1 LSVAKLPFI
10 TNSYICSIAEQVSS
24 KLMAQVKF
32 HTIIKVLFLLFTI
45 TVLVSTK
52 GFSQD
57 QVPNLA
63 TPRKS
68 GSYGK
73 ENVGNIPSAKQLLLL
88 TRKNEEAY
96 KEAQKAKVYQTTG
109 SVLGFAGG
117 FMVGYGIGAAIKGEP
132 IDGTLAGFTGAGG
145 LLLLVSVPF
154 HLAAATHSRESIR
167 IYNNGLRQTSQIKY
181 DLHAEVAFN
190 KIGFTFHF

>member
-1 LSVAKLPFI
+1 M
-10 TNSYICSIAEQVSS
+10 T
-24 KLMAQVKF
+24 QVKF
-32 HTIIKVLFLLFTI
+32 CPITKVLFLLFTI
-45 TVLVSTK
+45 AVFVSNE
-52 GFSQD
+52 GFSQE

-63 TPRKS
+63 IPRKS
-68 GSYGK
+68 NGSGK

-96 KEAQKAKVYQTTG
+96 KEAQRAQVYQTTG

-117 FMVGYGIGAAIKGEP
+117 FMVGYGIGAAIKGES

-145 LLLLVSVPF
+145 LLLLGSVPF
-154 HLAAATHSRESIR
+154 HLAAATHAKESIR
-167 IYNNGLRQTSQIKY
+167 IYNNGLRQTGQIKY
-181 DLHAEVAFN
+181 DLQVGVAFN